1 MQHRFFSGILPQEYK
16 KRLQIAA
23 TAFSSTFRRVNLS
36 LVSCS
41 SAELTSVSV
50 PCKIDFNKLHLQ
62 PVKKSSHLQV
72 ELVVLGELVELE
84 LLVAGV
90 VICQVGDWVCLKSP
104 TFLPCLYPPKGKPPR
119 VPNKAPAPCSGSSET
134 K

>member
-62 PVKKSSHLQV
+62 PVKKSSHLQYRPATYM
-72 ELVVLGELVELE
+72 LI
-84 LLVAGV
+84 LLK
-90 VICQVGDWVCLKSP
+90 VCLPEKVESAN
-104 TFLPCLYPPKGKPPR
+104 TVSTDVRQG
-119 VPNKAPAPCSGSSET
+119 
-134 K
+134 